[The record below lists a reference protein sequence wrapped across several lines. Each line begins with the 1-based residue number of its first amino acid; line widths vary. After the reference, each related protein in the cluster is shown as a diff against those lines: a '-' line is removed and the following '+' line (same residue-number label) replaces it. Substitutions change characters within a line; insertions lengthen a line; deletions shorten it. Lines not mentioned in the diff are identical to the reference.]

1 METSRNRLA
10 EAIRLGL
17 FAGIFAGIGAGFA
30 SPVLAQDEESEDRPN
45 EQEQAEGAAD
55 LSAVTVTGSRLQRA
69 GIDTFYPAITVDA
82 QLLEDR
88 AFTNVADALNEI
100 PAFGNGLTPNFGQGF
115 ATVGQNFVDFLEL
128 GTQRTLT
135 LVDGRRFVSANVPS
149 IFGATGGLQV
159 DFNVIPIA
167 LVERIETVGIGG
179 APIYGSDA
187 IAGTINVILKDRYEG
202 AEFTFRKGFTSKGDA
217 EDETV
222 QLVAGANSSDG
233 RGNVTFSA
241 EWVRQDPLAWTER
254 PRFSRGENDVEFRS
268 FGGEQRIV
276 RNRLMGIFTN
286 GGLINP
292 LGTGF
297 RFGPTAAFETPI
309 PSLGIGAFPDGNFYR
324 FDPNGNLSQFIPG
337 QTDPA
342 SFVWMIGGNGDDF
355 LDEVAQIR
363 SDTERGVFTGAM
375 SYDITPNVEISTDFL
390 FSDSNATELVNQG
403 GFQTGIFAPG
413 ESGALTFSADSP
425 FLNDQARGILQENGV
440 EEFVL
445 SRFNNDIIDSE
456 SNRDQQLWRVTGGL
470 EGDFFVGNRRFNW
483 EVYGVH
489 GETDVNTFS
498 EGIVDGRFFNAIEVR
513 ELTEEDLAQVDPLAL
528 EQIGGQGQVG
538 VGTIVCEAVF
548 QAALNPDFG
557 FEGSQGTQDS
567 QRPFIDGCVP
577 LNLFGEGA
585 RSEAA
590 REWVT
595 GDRITRAK
603 IKQTVWNANIGG
615 DLFDLPAGAVAANVG
630 WESRREDAL
639 WQPGLGTTLPLT
651 RSATFAETG
660 GDFDTDEFFGEIA
673 VPILGGDFTLPGF
686 QLLELNGA
694 VREIDNSL
702 SGNDTVWTA
711 GGRWKPLRDLT
722 IRGNY
727 TESVRNPSL
736 VELFAPQNPVFGTAT
751 DPCDQDNVND
761 GPNPDLR
768 RANCIAAGIEDPDNF
783 VSNIEDFT
791 VSGTSG
797 GNPDLTSEQAESWS
811 VGFTWEPRW
820 VDNLIIGADHFDVEI
835 EDAITNLDLTTNL
848 EACFDSATFPNN
860 QACDTFT
867 RDENGQIV
875 DFSTGQANAQS
886 FRRELQNFFLD
897 YRFEVASAAGVVSDS
912 MGASNLG
919 FLRFNASVA
928 RSRRNQSSIVGEAFV
943 RETRSFNDP
952 KYSGTF
958 DLTWSR
964 NNTRVF
970 WRTSWQNRALLDPQQ
985 QTPFFNEEGEQ
996 VTSTSHRFISNLSIT
1011 QILPRWAD
1019 WMPQETM
1026 LQLNVDNVFR
1036 RMPNTVEQAA
1046 GHFGIDELL
1055 GRQYRLTLQT
1065 RF

>member
-1 METSRNRLA
+1 MKTSRNRLA
-10 EAIRLGL
+10 DAIRLGL
-17 FAGIFAGIGAGFA
+17 FAGVFAGVGAGFA
-30 SPVLAQDEESEDRPN
+30 SPALAQDEGED
-45 EQEQAEGAAD
+45 ETDEQAQEAAAD
-55 LSAVTVTGSRLQRA
+55 LSDVTVTGSRIQRP
-69 GIDTFYPAITVDA
+69 GIDTFYPAISVDA

-100 PAFGNGLTPNFGQGF
+100 PAFGNGLTPNFGQNF

-128 GTQRTLT
+128 GAQRTLT

-149 IFGATGGLQV
+149 IFGTNGGLQV

-202 AEFTFRKGFTSKGDA
+202 AEFTFRKGFTSKGDS
-217 EDETV
+217 ENETI
-222 QLVAGANSSDG
+222 QLVAGANSPDG
-233 RGNVTFSA
+233 RGNITMSA
-241 EWVRQDPLAWTER
+241 EFVRQEPLAGTAR

-268 FGGEQRIV
+268 QGGDEIIV
-276 RNRLMGIFTN
+276 RDRQMGVFTN
-286 GGLINP
+286 GGLIHP
-292 LGTGF
+292 TGTGIGAGGGEF
-297 RFGPTAAFETPI
+297 PI
-309 PSLGIGAFPDGNFYR
+309 PALGIGVFPDGNFYQ
-324 FDPNGNLSQFIPG
+324 FDRSGNLTQFIPG
-337 QTDPA
+337 APDPE
-342 SFVWMIGGNGDDF
+342 SVVWMLGGNGSDF
-355 LDEVAQIR
+355 LDEVSQLQ
-363 SDTERGVFTGAM
+363 SDTERGVFSAGVD
-375 SYDITPNVEISTDFL
+375 YDIAPNITLDTDFL
-390 FSDSNATELVNQG
+390 FADSNATELVNQG
-403 GFQTGIFAPG
+403 GFQTGLFGG
-413 ESGALTFSADSP
+413 ESGALQFSADTP
-425 FLNDQARGILQENGV
+425 FLTDQARGILQDNGIDT
-440 EEFVL
+440 FTL

-470 EGDFFVGNRRFNW
+470 EGDFFVGNRRINW

-489 GETDVNTFS
+489 GETDITTDS
-498 EGIVDGRFFNAIEVR
+498 EGIIDGRFFNAVDVM
-513 ELTEEDLAQVDPLAL
+513 ELTEDDLAQVDPLAL
-528 EQIGGQGQVG
+528 QQIGGQGEVG
-538 VGTIVCEAVF
+538 VGDIICKAVF
-548 QAALNPDFG
+548 EAALDPTFG
-557 FEGSQGTQDS
+557 REGSQGTLDD
-567 QRPFIDGCVP
+567 QRPFVDGCVP
-577 LNLFGEGA
+577 LNLFGEGV

-590 REWVT
+590 RDWVT
-595 GDRITRAK
+595 GDRITKAK
-603 IKQTVWNANIGG
+603 IKQTVFNANIGG
-615 DLFDLPAGAVAANVG
+615 ELFDLPAGAVAANIG

-639 WQPGLGTTLPLT
+639 WQPGLGTTLPVT
-651 RSATFAETG
+651 RSAPFIETG

-673 VPILGGDFTLPGF
+673 VPVFGGDLTLPGV
-686 QLLELNGA
+686 QMLELNGA

-702 SGNDTVWTA
+702 AGNDTVWSA
-711 GGRWKPLRDLT
+711 GGRWKPLQDLT

-736 VELFAPQNPVFGTAT
+736 VELFAPLNPVFTTAD
-751 DPCDQDNVND
+751 DPCDQDNIDN

-768 RANCIAAGIEDPDNF
+768 RQNCIAAGIEDPDNF
-783 VSNIEDFT
+783 TSNIEDFT
-791 VSGTSG
+791 ASGFSG
-797 GNPDLTSEQAESWS
+797 GNENLTSEQAESWS
-811 VGFTWEPRW
+811 IGFTWEPRW

-835 EDAITNLDLTTNL
+835 EDAITNLDLETNL
-848 EACFDSATFPNN
+848 EACFDSTSFPNN
-860 QACDTFT
+860 PSCDSFT
-867 RDENGQIV
+867 RNDEGQIV
-875 DFSTGQANAQS
+875 TFTTGQANAQS

-897 YRFEVASAAGVVSDS
+897 YRFEVASAAGLVSDS

-928 RSRRNQSSIVGEAFV
+928 RSRRNQSSIVGEDFV
-943 RETRSFNDP
+943 RETRSFDDP

-970 WRTSWQNRALLDPQQ
+970 WRTNWQNRALLDPEQ

-1011 QILPRWAD
+1011 QILPRYAD

-1036 RMPNTVEQAA
+1036 RMPNTIEQAA